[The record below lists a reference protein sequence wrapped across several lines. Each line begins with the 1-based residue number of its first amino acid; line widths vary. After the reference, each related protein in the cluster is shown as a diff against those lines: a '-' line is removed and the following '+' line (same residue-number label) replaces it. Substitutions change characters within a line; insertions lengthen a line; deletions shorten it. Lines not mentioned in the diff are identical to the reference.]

1 MRLSELQ
8 VNFACPECY
17 ADINPRV
24 VDGKLRILCAGEG
37 HDVAALGRAIPKA
50 KRDYIVAKQEA
61 DAIDA
66 AEGLKR
72 SKIMP
77 ILDLQK
83 RATAR
88 LKRAGIIRLGIK
100 KTSART
106 GKEYPAATDY
116 FVLRDAPDLI
126 DIYGDK
132 PTRLNVLLPFD
143 EIDRNFPA
151 WHQLWS
157 AGGLVCQGNGEFI
170 DYAVSPQ
177 TGEVLVR
184 DGRALISNGLGNG
197 IKITAGEPVACPG
210 LDHSYSRCKNCRPRA
225 LLVVIIPEMGRLAYY
240 QVATGS
246 IHNII
251 NLTGQMRWY
260 QERIGRLQGIPFV
273 LELRAESISTPS
285 GEGGKRARREKYLLS
300 LETHPEYVQA
310 MLKEMSARA
319 LPGGPPVAQLTA
331 PAQDAPAE
339 SVDFAEDD
347 APVWE
352 NADFDDDPE
361 LDETPQSTSPTLDDI
376 EAAMLAVGPSGDP
389 LGKFDRLVWGRV
401 ANAKG
406 DKYSDDLKGM
416 ARLLFENQALVQQWR
431 NERGEAL
438 DEMASQDA
446 PLDEEIPPEA
456 H

>member
-37 HDVAALGRAIPKA
+37 HDVAKLGRAIPKA

-157 AGGLVCQGNGEFI
+157 AGGLVCQGNGELI
-170 DYAVSPQ
+170 DYAINPN

-184 DGRALISNGLGNG
+184 NGVAQISNGLSGG
-197 IKITAGEPVACPG
+197 VKITQGDPVACPG
-210 LDHSYSRCKNCRPRA
+210 LDHSYGRCKNCRPRA
-225 LLVVIIPEMGRLAYY
+225 LLIVIIPEMGRLAYY

-260 QERIGRLQGIPFV
+260 QECIGRLQGIPFV

-300 LETHPEYVQA
+300 LETHPDYVRA
-310 MLKEMSARA
+310 MFEDMSARA
-319 LPGGPPVAQLTA
+319 LPGAPPVAQLAA
-331 PAQDAPAE
+331 PAQDAQVE
-339 SVDFAEDD
+339 SVEFDEDD

-352 NADFDDDPE
+352 NADFDELEQGEAPE
-361 LDETPQSTSPTLDDI
+361 QQCGPTLDDI
-376 EAAMLAVGPSGDP
+376 ETAMLAVGPSGDP
-389 LGKFDRLVWGRV
+389 LHKFDRLVWGRV
-401 ANAKG
+401 ANAQG
-406 DKYSDDLKGM
+406 DRYSKELKGY
-416 ARLLFENQALVQQWR
+416 AQLLFENQALVMQWR
-431 NERGEAL
+431 NERGEDLGA
-438 DEMASQDA
+438 
-446 PLDEEIPPEA
+446 
-456 H
+456 